1 MAVMDGALRLTG
13 IPMTGMKVGMVN
25 TDIMGMEYT
34 MMDMENMGI
43 GGMIGMEMTD
53 GDMATNTKTITV
65 GKNFVFLIIFCL
77 RRWTRSRLCKGRQ
90 IRLV

>member
-1 MAVMDGALRLTG
+1 MEVMDGALRLTG

-43 GGMIGMEMTD
+43 GDMIGMETMD
-53 GDMATNTKTITV
+53 GDMATNIKTITV
-65 GKNFVFLIIFCL
+65 RKNFVFLLFWLQICL
-77 RRWTRSRLCKGRQ
+77 ENTTFRKH
-90 IRLV
+90 VF